1 MGDELTA
8 CPAGVG
14 ALYSNW
20 FFVWKLTSDAQRRWL
35 QIKGNLQ
42 ILSEWLLN
50 VRFLQ
55 GRKSTL
61 GNLQQF
67 VTQICLSHYLFAK
80 NCDNLKMIY
89 IRLLNCRFLILCA
102 KLTYF
107 CWFVSNLKK
116 ILSMHNSRKNI
127 NNILKSGRGAS
138 LNFLRV
144 FRNQQCI

>member
-1 MGDELTA
+1 MLEL
-8 CPAGVG
+8 C
-14 ALYSNW
+14 SNW

-42 ILSEWLLN
+42 ILSEWLLVKCQIFTGKKVN
-50 VRFLQ
+50 P
-55 GRKSTL
+55 RKP
-61 GNLQQF
+61 
-67 VTQICLSHYLFAK
+67 VAICHTISHYLFAK

-89 IRLLNCRFLILCA
+89 LWLLNCRFLILCA

-127 NNILKSGRGAS
+127 NILKSGRGAS